1 MTYPAVTTSG
11 LALPAVEALEV
22 LTLRPRSVGGVAPA
36 VEPAMFAATAAVTA
50 RFEGAELQ
58 AVTRGGE
65 LVVELDAAVG
75 SPLGPLTE
83 AVATP
88 AAGGAT
94 PTPTPAAASPAAEPA
109 PQATPSPAP
118 AAPSTVLLAV
128 RSFGPRLQREPALEP
143 GRDRAADRRRRR
155 RRRWRRRRPRPASSS
170 SGRRGR
176 RRLLPRPWRRPSA
189 TTCCGGGL
197 ARGPS
202 SIASLGSAPIV
213 STTSTRPRST
223 ASSYQYTV
231 RAVAARDPLVESG
244 DGPVRDLEYRD
255 TFAPPAPSGL
265 VALAE
270 EGRIRLLW
278 DRVEAPD
285 LAGYRLYRQ
294 ESGGTEVELP
304 RDPGAGTDHS
314 DDQVRAG
321 VSYSYRVTA
330 VDHEENESAKSE
342 PATADTSIAFD
353 DQRSSKCRAAATTS
367 SRWSSRTRRRLE
379 APSAPGAAAASRSA
393 PTACSRCAAC
403 ASGRS
408 RCATGTPTGARR
420 RSVSTAPAARR
431 SSPSISA
438 GRASG

>member
-1 MTYPAVTTSG
+1 MSRRTLTIAGTIAAALLAALVVAGCGKKGPPRPPPRLIPAPIADLRVRQTGDRLVLEMTYPAVTTSG

-128 RSFGPRLQREPALEP
+128 RSFGPRLNESPLSNLVAIAPLIAPAAPATLAAAATAAGVKLEWTP
-143 GRDRAADRRRRR
+143 GAAPAPAAALAPAIGYDLLRRRAGEGSFVDRVARLGADR
-155 RRRWRRRRPRPASSS
+155 
-170 SGRRGR
+170 
-176 RRLLPRPWRRPSA
+176 LDH
-189 TTCCGGGL
+189 
-197 ARGPS
+197 
-202 SIASLGSAPIV
+202 V
-213 STTSTRPRST
+213 DET
-223 ASSYQYTV
+223 AVYGESYQYTV
-231 RAVAARDPLVESG
+231 RAIAARDPLVESG

-342 PATADTSIAFD
+342 PATA
-353 DQRSSKCRAAATTS
+353 
-367 SRWSSRTRRRLE
+367 
-379 APSAPGAAAASRSA
+379 
-393 PTACSRCAAC
+393 
-403 ASGRS
+403 
-408 RCATGTPTGARR
+408 TPR
-420 RSVSTAPAARR
+420 
-431 SSPSISA
+431 
-438 GRASG
+438 